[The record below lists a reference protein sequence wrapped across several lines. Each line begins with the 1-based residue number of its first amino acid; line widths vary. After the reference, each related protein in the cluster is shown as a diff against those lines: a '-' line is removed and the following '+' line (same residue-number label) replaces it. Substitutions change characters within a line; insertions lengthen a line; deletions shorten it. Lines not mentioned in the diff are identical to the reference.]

1 MPTLTYT
8 NNTSQSGYSVQQ
20 DVSVS
25 NLDAVSSNITK
36 ITLSVTFSSNSW
48 QGVECYVNDPDF
60 NTHYIFFSGGLPF
73 GSGSRTDT
81 LVVSSSN
88 YPSSMDGTWEFH
100 FSDMMMNSI
109 SVSSASLI
117 AEVSGGASFK
127 AYYVNNINGVTGFNQ

>member
-8 NNTSQSGYSVQQ
+8 NSTSQSGYSVQQ

-36 ITLSVTFSSNSW
+36 ITLSVTFSSSSW
-48 QGVECYVNDPDF
+48 QGVECYVNDPDYS
-60 NTHYIFFSGGLPF
+60 THYMFFSGGLPF

-81 LVVSSSN
+81 LVVSSSY
-88 YPSSMDGTWEFH
+88 YPSSFDGTWEFH
-100 FSDMMMNSI
+100 LSDMMMNSI